1 MAYILN
7 VCVYIRLY
15 VSIRVYTEKGCIPI
29 SLHIIYLEENGNE
42 KNIKG
47 FLSHIVLHASVLL
60 SSVSY
65 VSFKQSVQVKGSKI
79 ILLQK
84 TEIYRKV

>member
-1 MAYILN
+1 M
-7 VCVYIRLY
+7 V
-15 VSIRVYTEKGCIPI
+15 
-29 SLHIIYLEENGNE
+29 IYLEENGNE

-47 FLSHIVLHASVLL
+47 FLSHIVLHDSVLL
-60 SSVSY
+60 SSISY
-65 VSFKQSVQVKGSKI
+65 VSFKQSAQVKSSKI